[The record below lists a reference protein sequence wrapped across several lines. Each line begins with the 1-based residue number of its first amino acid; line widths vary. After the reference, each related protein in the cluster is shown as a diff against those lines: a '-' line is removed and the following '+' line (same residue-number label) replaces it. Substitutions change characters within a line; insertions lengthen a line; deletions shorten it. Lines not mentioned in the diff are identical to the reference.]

1 MPRLAMVRLAR
12 GKKSRKS
19 NPKACAMDVNADMA
33 SFRSSLTGPSMT
45 RKRGCTTAEAWPASC
60 MRGRSAASDRK
71 TSDRIGVGTGATPGR
86 NRRTSAGSMRW
97 RCSSVA
103 DPKASSACSTEGTA
117 EKLPDRSASAKT
129 AIMRGSRSG
138 RCARKSSWSATASSS
153 HRRSIWRRSGP
164 GPQKDRT
171 MSRISSRYR
180 RTWPRMM
187 ATSAVS
193 CASMNSRKP
202 SSHVRITCKI
212 TGIVAG
218 RYCTHDRPSARKMN
232 MIERTTM

>member
-1 MPRLAMVRLAR
+1 
-12 GKKSRKS
+12 
-19 NPKACAMDVNADMA
+19 
-33 SFRSSLTGPSMT
+33 
-45 RKRGCTTAEAWPASC
+45 
-60 MRGRSAASDRK
+60 
-71 TSDRIGVGTGATPGR
+71 
-86 NRRTSAGSMRW
+86 
-97 RCSSVA
+97 
-103 DPKASSACSTEGTA
+103 
-117 EKLPDRSASAKT
+117 
-129 AIMRGSRSG
+129 
-138 RCARKSSWSATASSS
+138 
-153 HRRSIWRRSGP
+153 
-164 GPQKDRT
+164 

-232 MIERTTM
+232 MIERTTMWWCDAIVGSLSTRSNALSATVG